1 LRHAIRPTVAV
12 SNIQGYIR
20 PTRNARSNPH
30 KEATVLSMRARLHP
44 RWVVITL
51 FLLVQACDSTSE
63 PSSGALRLIIR
74 TTGGDI
80 DLDGYT
86 AVVDGTAHQVAVNDT
101 LVLTDV
107 ATGNHSAALEGI
119 AGNCTVTGVNAQA
132 ARVRG
137 GDTTDVSFQLA
148 CVATGVHVSV
158 ATTGVDLDGDGYS
171 VLVDGSFAG
180 NMGINSVVNVT
191 RLAPGTHIVTL
202 GAMASNC
209 TAANNPRSVVVT
221 AGVVSLVIFNTTC
234 VAATGVIEVATATT
248 GIDLDPDGYQVLL
261 DSGSTLALPGNGI
274 VRFTAVSPGPHRVTL
289 SGAAANCAV
298 GAENPR
304 TVTVASG
311 GATRD
316 TARTTFNVSCV
327 SRNGTLRITTATS
340 GVDLDPDGYTVV
352 VDETCDSYYYPYC
365 YDLWN
370 TGIGINAVVSNSTI
384 PIGQHTVR
392 LDGVASNCRVAGQN
406 PRIVTVPSAA
416 IADETFTVTCV
427 QTASIQVAATTTGV
441 DLDPDGYLIQIDGA
455 IDHRGAGLPVNGNV
469 TVAGLVPGDYTVR
482 LIGTAPNCTVTS
494 PNPTTVTLSGGAT
507 GSAAFTADCTAAA
520 TLAFAQNGDIY
531 RMKTNGSGLS
541 RLTTDSGYEDTP
553 SWSPGGSQIAFRRD
567 TAGNPEVYVMSANG
581 LGPTRLTRQTG
592 ADYLPSWSS
601 TGKIAFVSERT
612 GDQEIFVMN
621 PDGTGVTNLTNNS
634 GLDTDPAWSPDGSKI
649 AFQSTRD
656 NASGSIYVMA
666 ADGSGSA
673 TRITN
678 GGADGHPTWSPDG
691 TKLAFHRTNCSGNVC
706 EHDLFVVNA
715 ADGSGLTPLVSG
727 SDDQADPAWSPDG
740 AWIAF
745 DVAPCDPYYGCT
757 TYWRIAVVRSD
768 GTDVR
773 DIVGN
778 ARHAAWTP

>member
-1 LRHAIRPTVAV
+1 VPSRP
-12 SNIQGYIR
+12 
-20 PTRNARSNPH
+20 
-30 KEATVLSMRARLHP
+30 ARLAL
-44 RWVVITL
+44 RWVVVTL

-63 PSSGALRLIIR
+63 PSSGALRLIVR
-74 TTGGDI
+74 TTGGDV

-119 AGNCTVTGVNAQA
+119 AGNCTVSGVNAQA

-171 VLVDGSFAG
+171 VLVDGGLGS
-180 NMGINSVVNVT
+180 SVGVNGAVDVT
-191 RLAPGTHIVTL
+191 RLAAGSHVVTL

-209 TAANNPRSVVVT
+209 TADNNPRSVVIT

-311 GATRD
+311 GTTRD

-340 GVDLDPDGYTVV
+340 GVELDPDGYTVV
-352 VDETCDSYYYPYC
+352 VDESCDYYYYGYC
-365 YDLWN
+365 YDLWS
-370 TGIGINAVVSNSTI
+370 TPVGINAVVSNSTI
-384 PIGQHTVR
+384 PFGQHSVR
-392 LDGVASNCRVAGQN
+392 LDGVASNCRVAGNN

-416 IADETFTVTCV
+416 TADETFTVTCV
-427 QTASIQVAATTTGV
+427 QTASLQVAATTTGV
-441 DLDPDGYLIQIDGA
+441 DLDPDGYTVFIDGA
-455 IDHRGAGLPVNGNV
+455 VDHRAATLAVNGNV
-469 TVAGLVPGDYTVR
+469 TVVGLVPGDYTVK
-482 LIGTAPNCTVTS
+482 LGGTAANCTVTS
-494 PNPTTVTLSGGAT
+494 ANPIAVTLSGGAT
-507 GSAAFTADCTAAA
+507 ASAAFTANCTTAS
-520 TLAFAQNGDIY
+520 TLAFALGGDIY
-531 RMKTNGSGLS
+531 RMKLNGTELS
-541 RLTTDSGYEDTP
+541 RLTTDSGYEDSP
-553 SWSPGGSQIAFRRD
+553 AWSPDGSQIAFRRD
-567 TAGNPEVYVMSANG
+567 TAGNPEIYVMNSNG
-581 LGPTRLTRQTG
+581 SGPTRLTTQAG
-592 ADYLPSWSS
+592 ADYLASWSS
-601 TGKIAFVSERT
+601 TGKIAFVSARS
-612 GDQEIFVMN
+612 GNAEIWVMN
-621 PDGTGVTNLTNNS
+621 ADGTGVTNLTNNS
-634 GLDTDPAWSPDGSKI
+634 ALDTDPEWSPDGSKI
-649 AFQSTRD
+649 AFQSARD
-656 NASGSIYVMA
+656 NTSGSIYIMA
-666 ADGSGSA
+666 ADGSGV
-673 TRITN
+673 TRLTN

-691 TKLAFHRTNCSGNVC
+691 TKIAFHRANCSSYVC

-715 ADGSGLTPLVSG
+715 ADGSGLTTLASG
-727 SDDQADPAWSPDG
+727 PDDQADPAWSPDG

-745 DVAPCDPYYGCT
+745 NVAPCDPYYGCSSS
-757 TYWRIAVVRSD
+757 WRIVVARSD
-768 GTDVR
+768 GTDGR
-773 DIVGN
+773 DVVIN
-778 ARHAAWTP
+778 ARHPAWKP